1 METDF
6 YRVYSEYLREKY
18 GEKVYKLPV
27 NLPVSCPNR
36 DGYISFG
43 GCIFCGEKAAG
54 FESLSNE
61 MSVTSQLEKNAE
73 YIGKKYGA
81 KKFIAYFQNFTN
93 TYMPADMF
101 EKYMREAA
109 GFGVVEIDVSTRPD
123 CVNEKYLEILKKIKE
138 DTGVEI
144 SVELGLQT
152 ANYHTLEKINRGHL
166 LAEFI
171 DAVLTVKKFGFE
183 TCVHVI
189 LDFPSDECIDT
200 VETAK
205 IISALKVDG
214 VKMHS
219 LYVVKDTPLAKAFEN
234 GEITLLPVEEYVKR
248 AVLFLRYLSPH
259 TVIHRLVGRA
269 PQEDTLL
276 VNSGISWWKI
286 KDMILESM
294 QKENAVQGDLC
305 TYLGGTGV
313 KKFIIG

>member
-6 YRVYSEYLREKY
+6 YRVYSEHLRKKY

-43 GCIFCGEKAAG
+43 GCSFCGEKAAG
-54 FESLSNE
+54 FESLSNK
-61 MSVTSQLEKNAE
+61 MSVTDQLRKNAD

-93 TYMPADMF
+93 TYMPTDCF

-109 GFGVVEIDVSTRPD
+109 DFGVVEIDVSTRPD
-123 CVNEKYLEILKKIKE
+123 CVNKKYLEILKNVKDE
-138 DTGVEI
+138 CGVEI
-144 SVELGLQT
+144 SLELGLQT

-171 DAVLTVKKFGFE
+171 DAVLAVKKFGFE

-189 LDFPSDECIDT
+189 LDFPTDERLDT

-205 IISALKVDG
+205 ILSALGVDG

-219 LYVVKDTPLAKAFEN
+219 LYVVKDTPLAQAFEN
-234 GEITLLPVEEYVKR
+234 GQITLLPVEEYVKR
-248 AVLFLRYLSPH
+248 AVLFLRYISPD

-269 PQEDTLL
+269 PKEDTLL
-276 VNSGISWWKI
+276 VNSGVSWWKI

-305 TYLGGTGV
+305 TYLGGAGV

>member
-6 YRVYSEYLREKY
+6 YRVYSKYLREKY

-36 DGYISFG
+36 DGCISYG

-54 FESLSNE
+54 FESLSND
-61 MSVTSQLEKNAE
+61 MSVTEQLKQNAD
-73 YIGKKYGA
+73 YIGKKYNA

-93 TYMPADMF
+93 TYMPTDIF

-109 GFGVVEIDVSTRPD
+109 EFGVVEIDVSTRPD
-123 CVNEKYLEILKKIKE
+123 CVSRKYLEILKGIK
-138 DTGVEI
+138 DDYGVEI

-171 DAVLTVKKFGFE
+171 DAVLEIKQFDFE
-183 TCVHVI
+183 TCAHVI
-189 LDFPSDECIDT
+189 LDLPWDNRLDT
-200 VETAK
+200 AETAK
-205 IISALKVDG
+205 ILSALGVDG

-219 LYVVKDTPLAKAFEN
+219 LYVVKNTPLAEMYQR
-234 GEITLLPVEEYVKR
+234 GEVELFPVEEYVER
-248 AVLFLRYLSPH
+248 AVLFLRHISPKM
-259 TVIHRLVGRA
+259 VIHRLVGRA
-269 PQEDTLL
+269 PESDTL
-276 VNSGISWWKI
+276 VANSGISWWKI
-286 KDMILESM
+286 KDMILEHM

-305 TYLGGTGV
+305 TYLGGKGTAKYING
-313 KKFIIG
+313 

>member
-6 YRVYSEYLREKY
+6 YRVYSEHLREKY

-36 DGYISFG
+36 DGYISCG

-54 FESLSNE
+54 FESLSSK
-61 MSVTSQLEKNAE
+61 MSVTAQLEKNAE

-93 TYMPADMF
+93 TYMPTDIF

-109 GFGVVEIDVSTRPD
+109 ESGVVEIDVSTRPD
-123 CVNEKYLEILKKIKE
+123 CINEKYLEILKRVKAE
-138 DTGVEI
+138 YGVEI

-152 ANYHTLEKINRGHL
+152 ANYHTLKKINRGHQ

-171 DAVLTVKKFGFE
+171 DAVLQVKKFEFE
-183 TCVHVI
+183 TCAHVI
-189 LDFPSDECIDT
+189 LDFPWDTRLDT

-205 IISALKVDG
+205 IISALGVDG
-214 VKMHS
+214 VKLHS
-219 LYVVKDTPLAKAFEN
+219 LYVVKNTPLAKMFEN
-234 GEITLLPVEEYVKR
+234 GEITLFPANEYVER
-248 AVLFLRYLSPH
+248 AVLFLRYVSSK

-269 PQEDTLL
+269 PEEDTLIA
-276 VNSGISWWKI
+276 NSGISWWKI
-286 KDMILESM
+286 KDMILENM

-305 TYLGGTGV
+305 TYLGGSGV
-313 KKFIIG
+313 AKF